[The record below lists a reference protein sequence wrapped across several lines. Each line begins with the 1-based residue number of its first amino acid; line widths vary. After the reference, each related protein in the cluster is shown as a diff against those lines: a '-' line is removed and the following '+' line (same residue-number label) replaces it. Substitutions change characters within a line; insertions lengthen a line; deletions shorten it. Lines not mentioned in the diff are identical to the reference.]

1 MPTFPLS
8 ALSFPSGEHKRQHV
22 VGIYDFVSTNRQYI
36 ADILSSRIPKGS
48 IVNYGRRSEFSIVRD
63 GLIIDMNKPGGNM
76 RIQTSSDPVG
86 SLGSSQG
93 HSYVF
98 PDDII
103 TYSNN
108 SKIVMD
114 VVIESFTQYKRDK
127 ALEQIL

>member
-8 ALSFPSGEHKRQHV
+8 SLTSGEHKRQHI

-36 ADILSSRIPKGS
+36 SDILTSRIPKGS
-48 IVNYGRRSEFSIVRD
+48 LVNYGREKDNFSIVRD